1 MREMRTKYIKQDILY
16 LAELCPSDAHFAKM
30 QEELFG
36 EGFVE
41 TLETMTK
48 MLVELQYPLKDL
60 HRHGVLLGILLAEQK
75 HNREKTL
82 WSDWE

>member
-1 MREMRTKYIKQDILY
+1 MTKYTKQDL
-16 LAELCPSDAHFAKM
+16 LDLSESCPSDKHFAKM
-30 QEELFG
+30 QEKMSG

-48 MLVELQYPLKDL
+48 MLVELQYPPKDL

-75 HNREKTL
+75 SNKEKTL